1 MYMAVRNIEETRAE
15 AVKRLEALKV
25 HKNVLNEFK
34 GEEKLNKSEHMGIL
48 YWLDDEEQAMVNE
61 FEKKHEAVVYHV
73 IHQFTNIGDLYNLL
87 YVKQDNSEWELDR
100 EDLEEG
106 QALAYVINKKMP
118 DCSEFGRIGVKLS
131 IGGVIRIW

>member
-1 MYMAVRNIEETRAE
+1 MVVRNIEETRAE
-15 AVKRLEALKV
+15 AVKRLEVLKV

-34 GEEKLNKSEHMGIL
+34 EEEKLNKSERMGVL
-48 YWLDDEEQAMVNE
+48 YWLDDEEQTMVNE

-73 IHQFTNIGDLYNLL
+73 IHQLTNIGDLYSLL
-87 YVKQDNSEWELDR
+87 YVKRDNSEWELDR

-106 QALAYVINKKMP
+106 QVLAYVINKTMP
-118 DCSEFGRIGVKLS
+118 DCSEFGRIGVKPS

>member
-106 QALAYVINKKMP
+106 QALAYVINNLNSALNYNEEGTGTFILNALK
-118 DCSEFGRIGVKLS
+118 IAL
-131 IGGVIRIW
+131 

>member
-1 MYMAVRNIEETRAE
+1 MAVRNIEETRAE

-87 YVKQDNSEWELDR
+87 YVKKTAVFSTVLLFLGSWLTHLMRFQCICCIIYSCLMTQNTLWRKS
-100 EDLEEG
+100 G
-106 QALAYVINKKMP
+106 
-118 DCSEFGRIGVKLS
+118 S
-131 IGGVIRIW
+131 